1 MTTSGSAEL
10 RDDRAGLFGA
20 GGGGGS
26 DPPVRI
32 LLVDDDPKNLIVLES
47 ILEDP
52 RYRLVKA
59 DSADAALLALVQGDF
74 ALIIL
79 DIQMPGMN
87 GLELA
92 QMIKQRKKTATIPII
107 FLTAYFS
114 DDQHVLEG
122 YGTGAIDYLHKPVN
136 AAILRSKVAA
146 FADLHRKTL
155 ELGQANSQL
164 QAEIDARRLIQDEL
178 SALNERLESRVAE
191 RTAELET
198 ALRSL
203 RESDDR
209 LRLAQDAGEV
219 GIWTLDLAEWTVT
232 WTDVARA
239 IFHPGRPADTVR
251 FDEWMACVH
260 EEDRSRIAE
269 GLSRPSATAGDGLAY
284 RQEYR
289 VRHPDGLVLWVE
301 AVGAFEVGPVGR
313 PIRVQG
319 CVRDISERKQMELEL
334 KEQDRRKDEFLA
346 MLGHELRNPLAPI
359 RNSLSLMQF
368 LAEES
373 EEIRTCHDVVDRQV
387 SQLTRI
393 VDDLLDVSRVSRGK
407 IRMEQT
413 TVDLAEVIRYALETC
428 RQQMESRRHAVELSW
443 PAGPLQVA
451 GDMARLSQAVFN
463 LLNNAAKYT
472 EPGGEIG
479 VALGIDPDD
488 SGTAVVSIRD
498 NGRGFDSNIAAD
510 LFSLFYQADRTID
523 RADGGLGIGLAL
535 VKSIVEMHGGTVW
548 GVSAG
553 RGQGSEFT
561 VRLPRLR
568 EASSADD
575 AAPGAG
581 SLAALRPAGGDAGEG
596 ADRGRQILV
605 VDDNRDAATTLARL
619 LRQMGHRVRTAHDG
633 EAALASVREEAAEIV
648 LLDIG
653 LPRRDGYDVCRE
665 IRRTPGP
672 QPRIVALTGY
682 GREEDRARTKE
693 AGFDGHLTKPVR
705 MADLE
710 RLLTSAD

>member
-1 MTTSGSAEL
+1 MTTSGSADL
-10 RDDRAGLFGA
+10 RDDRTDLLGP
-20 GGGGGS
+20 GGGS

-155 ELGQANSQL
+155 DLAQANTQL
-164 QAEIDARRLIQDEL
+164 QAEIDARRLVQDEL

-219 GIWTLDLAEWTVT
+219 GIWALDLAEWTVT
-232 WTDVARA
+232 WTDVARS
-239 IFHPGRPADTVR
+239 IFHPGRYGDTVR

-260 EEDRSRIAE
+260 EDDRHRIAE
-269 GLSRPSATAGDGLAY
+269 GLGRPSTTAGDGLAY

-289 VRHPDGLVLWVE
+289 VRHPDGVVLWVE

-368 LAEES
+368 LAEEN

-407 IRMEQT
+407 IRLERT

-428 RQQMESRRHAVELSW
+428 RQQMDARRHAVELSW
-443 PAGPLQVA
+443 PAGPLHVA

-472 EPGGEIG
+472 EPGGEIA
-479 VALGIDPDD
+479 VALGLDPDD
-488 SGTAVVSIRD
+488 SGTALVSIRD

-548 GVSAG
+548 AVSAG

-568 EASSADD
+568 ETLPGGEPAESASAASRENPESTSPSAVG
-575 AAPGAG
+575 P
-581 SLAALRPAGGDAGEG
+581 E
-596 ADRGRQILV
+596 RGRQILV
-605 VDDNRDAATTLARL
+605 VDDNHDAATTLARL

-705 MADLE
+705 MVDLE
-710 RLLTSAD
+710 RLLTSVDG